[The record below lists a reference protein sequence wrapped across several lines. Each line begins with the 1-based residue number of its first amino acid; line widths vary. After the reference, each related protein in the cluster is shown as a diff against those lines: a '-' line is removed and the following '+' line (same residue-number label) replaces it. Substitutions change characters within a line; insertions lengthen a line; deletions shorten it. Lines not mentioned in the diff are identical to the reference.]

1 MGFAA
6 NSQSINDYRR
16 THQNLLAKQN
26 NIKDKI
32 KVEEAQKYARDLY
45 GDKETAGN
53 ADIYS
58 EGWNSGTREP
68 LPRRQH
74 SLYQD
79 NRRIKICNASKA

>member
-32 KVEEAQKYARDLY
+32 KNGALSI
-45 GDKETAGN
+45 ETKGCN
-53 ADIYS
+53 II
-58 EGWNSGTREP
+58 
-68 LPRRQH
+68 
-74 SLYQD
+74 LYQD